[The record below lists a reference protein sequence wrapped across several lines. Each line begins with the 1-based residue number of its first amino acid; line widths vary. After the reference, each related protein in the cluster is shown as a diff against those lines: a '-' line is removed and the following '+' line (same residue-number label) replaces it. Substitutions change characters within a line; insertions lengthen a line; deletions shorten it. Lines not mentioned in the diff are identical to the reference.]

1 MFSFFGRDH
10 GCFLFCLSLILNA
23 VFRMV
28 ILQKSNFERRGRLNT
43 ATAGDERVTGCVFIQ
58 VIRKRDK
65 RVCKVS
71 G

>member
-43 ATAGDERVTGCVFIQ
+43 DTAGNERMADYVVIQ
-58 VIRKRDK
+58 
-65 RVCKVS
+65 
-71 G
+71 